1 MKNLIVIILLAVFV
15 SSCGSTANDEKPSVK
30 YQEKKNSLEETER
43 SNPLQFLKI
52 TNGNDHNNLVNKVVI
67 EGTITNSATLVSYKD
82 IEIGIIIKDEKGAV
96 ITKDKKTL
104 NMTIGP
110 NSTQAVKVKVKRPK
124 GTSSVAFDITG
135 ATPVNK

>member
-1 MKNLIVIILLAVFV
+1 MKNLIVLVLLAVFA
-15 SSCGSTANDEKPSVK
+15 SSCGSTANDETPSVK

-43 SNPLQFLKI
+43 SNPLQFLKM
-52 TNGNDHNNLVNKVVI
+52 TNGNDRSNLVNKVII
-67 EGTITNSATLVSYKD
+67 EGAVTNSATLVSYKD
-82 IEIGIIIKDEKGAV
+82 IEIGIIIKDEKGSV

-110 NSTQAVKVKVKRPK
+110 NTTQSVKVKVKRPK
-124 GTSSVAFDITG
+124 GTSSVAFDIIG